1 MADGILQETLVLFN
15 QPRAFWPVSPAPH
28 IAQLHRWRL
37 NGLLSRG
44 GVRVKL
50 ESVMVGGRRY
60 TSTEAVRRFIE
71 RLNDDNAS
79 LVTPDDRA
87 RTAREAGRA
96 LEALGA

>member
-1 MADGILQETLVLFN
+1 
-15 QPRAFWPVSPAPH
+15 
-28 IAQLHRWRL
+28 
-37 NGLLSRG
+37 
-44 GVRVKL
+44 
-50 ESVMVGGRRY
+50 MVGGRRY